1 MFFRNEIT
9 NNKFCLLLYFRDL
22 ASKLWQQAKLKY
34 NTETL
39 CDVILRDV
47 VHPIPVIQQ
56 AGAQALA
63 ALLKDAPS
71 HLTDT
76 VLKKLLNIY
85 HEKMAVSIIKICISQ
100 DFLISTVQL
109 VKIKRA
115 NPNILKK
122 ISLQHQIILSTPHSM
137 YTTYKKVT
145 LL

>member
-1 MFFRNEIT
+1 MSIIAIAFKITISWHGQKKLNIYCKSRNAYCSTVDGVFFHKEIT
-9 NNKFCLLLYFRDL
+9 NNKFYLLLYFRDL

-85 HEKMAVSIIKICISQ
+85 HEKMAVSIIKICY
-100 DFLISTVQL
+100 FTGF
-109 VKIKRA
+109 
-115 NPNILKK
+115 
-122 ISLQHQIILSTPHSM
+122 H
-137 YTTYKKVT
+137 
-145 LL
+145 